1 MPLSWNEI
9 RDRAVQFSKEWSAAK
24 SEQAERQTFWN
35 EFFEVFGLKRKTV
48 ACFEEPVK
56 KLSGQWGFIDLF
68 WKGVLLVEHKS
79 AGKPLDKATSQA
91 NDYIQGLI
99 STGRHEEVPRYVIIS
114 DFQRIALHDY
124 EEGTSI
130 TFPLADLHKNINAFG
145 FIPGYKQT
153 KLGAVE
159 DPINV
164 RAVEMMGDLH
174 DALEAG
180 GYAGHDLER
189 FLVRILFCLFGE
201 DTGIFERNAF
211 KMLIENHSKED
222 GSDLGPL
229 LARLFQVLNTP
240 HENRQKNLLEDLAA
254 FPYVN
259 GRLFAENLGFADL
272 NRQMRDKLLRCCILD
287 WSRISPAVF
296 GSLFQSV
303 MEPRERRQVGAHYT
317 SERDI
322 LKLINSLF
330 LDDLKAEFE
339 SIKHDTRKLKAFH
352 EKLGKLRFLDP
363 ACGCGNFLV
372 VTYRELRLLELDVL
386 RLLLQ
391 DQKVTDIGLF
401 SLVDVDAMHGIEINE
416 FPALIAEVAMW
427 LIDHQMNLRISEQ
440 FGQYFIRLPLK
451 KSAKIVHANALRI
464 DWADVIKP
472 EECSYV
478 LGNPPFVGS
487 RFWTTNQRSEMAA
500 VTSGIKNAGI
510 LDYVCAWYIIASKF
524 IDFSNAS
531 VAFVSTN
538 SISQGEQVGV
548 LWSELLR
555 RGMRINFAFRSF
567 PWQSEA
573 RGKAHV
579 HVVIIG
585 FSRFDSQSK
594 QIFDYDDAKQN
605 VTSRTVNKISPYLV
619 EGGNTVIVN
628 RDRPICD
635 VPQIGI
641 GNQPIDDGNYV
652 LSNEEA
658 AALIQQEPNA
668 AKFLK
673 TWIGADEFI
682 NGWTRKCL
690 WLGEAASEELRKMP
704 AVLKRIEAVK
714 HFRAASNRASTKKLA
729 STPTR
734 FQVENFHDARAI
746 LVPGVSSERRT
757 YIPIGFVDQNTLVS
771 NLCYLLNCDSM
782 FVFGILTSSMHM
794 AWVRLVA
801 GRLESRYRY
810 SAKLVYNNFP
820 WPQNPT
826 DKQKENVETKAQ
838 AVLDARAKYPDSSLA
853 DLYDPLTMPQDLVKA
868 HEQLD
873 RAVEQCY
880 RSKPFES
887 DRERVEH
894 LFQLYEQLTAPLATQ
909 ANKPK
914 RTRKKKTSETEPADD

>member
-9 RDRAVQFSKEWSAAK
+9 RDRAVQFSKEWAEAK

-99 STGRHEEVPRYVIIS
+99 TTGRHDESPRYVIIS

-124 EEGTSI
+124 EDGTSI

-201 DTGIFERNAF
+201 DTGIFERNSF
-211 KMLIENHSKED
+211 KMLVENHSKED
-222 GSDLGPL
+222 GSDLGQL

-259 GRLFAENLGFADL
+259 GRLFAENIGFADL

-427 LIDHQMNLRISEQ
+427 LIDHQMNLRLSEE

-451 KSAKIVHANALRI
+451 KSARIVHANALRI

-478 LGNPPFVGS
+478 LGNPPFVGAKFMDS
-487 RFWTTNQRSEMAA
+487 KQREELAS
-500 VTSGIKNAGI
+500 VTSMVQSGGL
-510 LDYVCAWYIIASKF
+510 LDYVTGWFFKALTF
-524 IDFSNAS
+524 IQGTETT

-538 SISQGEQVGV
+538 SISQGEQAGV
-548 LWSELLR
+548 LWNEMFR
-555 RGMRINFAFRSF
+555 RGARICFAHRTFS
-567 PWQSEA
+567 WKSEA
-573 RGKAHV
+573 KGAAHV
-579 HVVIIG
+579 HVVIVG
-585 FSRFDSQSK
+585 FSIVNRQQK
-594 QIFDYDDAKQN
+594 NIFDYSSNAN
-605 VTSRTVNKISPYLV
+605 EITVSKVSNISPYLV
-619 EGGNTVIVN
+619 EGPNLAILN
-628 RDRPICD
+628 RSTALCD
-635 VPQIGI
+635 CPEIGI
-641 GNQPIDDGNYV
+641 GNKPIDGGFY
-652 LSNEEA
+652 LFSNEDRE
-658 AALIQQEPNA
+658 IFIEKEP
-668 AKFLK
+668 KSEPHFRK
-673 TWIGADEFI
+673 WIGADEFI
-682 NGWTRKCL
+682 NGWNRWCL
-690 WLGEAASEELRKMP
+690 WLGDLAPENLKSMP
-704 AVLKRIEAVK
+704 EVLKRIEAVK
-714 HFRAASNRASTKKLA
+714 NYRLASNSKQTRELA
-729 STPTR
+729 KTPTR
-734 FQVENFHDARAI
+734 FHVENFPATTF
-746 LVPGVSSERRT
+746 LVMPEVSSERRK
-757 YIPIGFVDQNTLVS
+757 YIPIGFIEPSTICS
-771 NLCYLLNCDSM
+771 NKLRILSNATN
-782 FVFGILTSSMHM
+782 FHFGVLTSSMHM
-794 AWVRLVA
+794 AWVNRVT
-801 GRLESRYRY
+801 GRLKSDYQY
-810 SAKLVYNNFP
+810 SVKLVYNNYP
-820 WPQNPT
+820 WPENPT
-826 DKQKENVETKAQ
+826 DKQKANVEAKAQ

-853 DLYDPLTMPQDLVKA
+853 DLYDPLTMPADLVKA

-894 LFQLYEQLTAPLATQ
+894 LFQLYEQLTAPLAPSES
-909 ANKPK
+909 PK
-914 RTRKKKTSETEPADD
+914 KTRKKK

>member
-9 RDRAVQFSKEWSAAK
+9 RDRAVQFSKEWAEAK

-99 STGRHEEVPRYVIIS
+99 TTGRHEEAPRYVIIS

-124 EEGTSI
+124 EDGTSI

-201 DTGIFERNAF
+201 DTGIFERNSF

-259 GRLFAENLGFADL
+259 GRLFAENIGFADL

-427 LIDHQMNLRISEQ
+427 LIDHQMNLRLSEY

-487 RFWTTNQRSEMAA
+487 AYQTAGQKDDMQICINGM
-500 VTSGIKNAGI
+500 TSGKM
-510 LDYVCAWYIIASKF
+510 LDYVSAWYIKAT
-524 IDFSNAS
+524 DYMQQTEMRCG
-531 VAFVSTN
+531 FVSTN
-538 SISQGEQVGV
+538 SITQGEQVGI
-548 LWSELLR
+548 LWSYIFQS
-555 RGMRINFAFRSF
+555 GARIFFAHRTFRWS
-567 PWQSEA
+567 SEA
-573 RGKAHV
+573 KGMAAV
-579 HVVIIG
+579 HCVIIG
-585 FSRFDSQSK
+585 FSLVDVRPK
-594 QIFDYDDAKQN
+594 WIFEYHDGKTAAAYSASN
-605 VTSRTVNKISPYLV
+605 INPYLV
-619 EGGNTVIVN
+619 DAPNVLLTSRQQPLSNAPKMQSGSAARDGGHLI
-628 RDRPICD
+628 
-635 VPQIGI
+635 
-641 GNQPIDDGNYV
+641 

-658 AALIQQEPNA
+658 DSLIQNDSAIKQHLRR
-668 AKFLK
+668 F
-673 TWIGADEFI
+673 ISGDDFI
-682 NGWTRKCL
+682 NGVVRWCIWLKEAKPEAYRNIAVFHERFSKVKEFREQSTRA
-690 WLGEAASEELRKMP
+690 G
-704 AVLKRIEAVK
+704 
-714 HFRAASNRASTKKLA
+714 TKKMA
-729 STPTR
+729 SLPYLFAEER
-734 FQVENFHDARAI
+734 QPKNDFLLI
-746 LVPGVSSERRT
+746 PKVSSENRRF
-757 YIPIGFVDQNTLVS
+757 IPIAYLSKNYIISDKTFVIMNASSYT
-771 NLCYLLNCDSM
+771 
-782 FVFGILTSSMHM
+782 FGIITSTMHM
-794 AWVRLVA
+794 AWMRTVC
-801 GRLESRYRY
+801 GRLKSDY
-810 SAKLVYNNFP
+810 SYSNTIVYNNFP
-820 WPQNPT
+820 WPQSPT
-826 DKQKENVETKAQ
+826 DKQKETVEAKAQ

-853 DLYDPLTMPQDLVKA
+853 DLYDPLTMPADLVKA

-894 LFQLYEQLTAPLATQ
+894 LFQLYEQLTAPLAPSES
-909 ANKPK
+909 PK
-914 RTRKKKTSETEPADD
+914 KTRKKK